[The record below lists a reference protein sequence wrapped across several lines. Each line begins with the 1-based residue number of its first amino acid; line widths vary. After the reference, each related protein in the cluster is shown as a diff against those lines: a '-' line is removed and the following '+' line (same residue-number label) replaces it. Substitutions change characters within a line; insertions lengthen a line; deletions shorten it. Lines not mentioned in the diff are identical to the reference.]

1 MVRPEKMSAYVRRR
15 LNESRGRWP
24 DVARGS
30 GVPISTVRKIAQ
42 GQIADPAV
50 SKVEALADY
59 FEKLDAFEADLPATA
74 HPAIAADVATEQV
87 AA

>member
-1 MVRPEKMSAYVRRR
+1 MVRDEKPFAFVKRR
-15 LNESRGRWP
+15 LSETRGRWP

-59 FEKLDAFEADLPATA
+59 FERLDQFEAQNNARLS
-74 HPAIAADVATEQV
+74 VAEQV
-87 AA
+87 PA

>member
-1 MVRPEKMSAYVRRR
+1 MVRPEKMSAYVKRR

-59 FEKLDAFEADLPATA
+59 FEKLDAFEADLPSTA
-74 HPAIAADVATEQV
+74 HPAIATDVATEQV